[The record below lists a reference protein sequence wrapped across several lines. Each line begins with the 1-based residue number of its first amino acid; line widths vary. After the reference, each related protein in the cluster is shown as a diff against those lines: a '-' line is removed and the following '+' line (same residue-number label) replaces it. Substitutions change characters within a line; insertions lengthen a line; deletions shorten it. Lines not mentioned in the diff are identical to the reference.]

1 MPPKHLVCKQ
11 PSLMGSWELCRH
23 LFVHAARSHSTCAPS
38 LAILCVNYRYATV
51 GIDAVSQWLWYSGWL
66 FFVGRQTFSV
76 PHFRQL
82 AYLGVSQSPLCYA
95 TGYIL
100 NYRLILELFIYLW
113 VPGVIVARARPFVPH
128 GDEDQWWSCAVC
140 GGAVPARS
148 ITQEKVIAKSEQI
161 WFTHIFLSPREKVIE
176 KASRYGS
183 LISPRPHLM
192 GDRTLR
198 ESDNIF

>member
-1 MPPKHLVCKQ
+1 MLCSPWVHLPPMPPKHLVCKQ

-113 VPGVIVARARPFVPH
+113 VLGSLWLGLDRSFPMVMRISDDHVP
-128 GDEDQWWSCAVC
+128 CAAAQSLRV
-140 GGAVPARS
+140 
-148 ITQEKVIAKSEQI
+148 
-161 WFTHIFLSPREKVIE
+161 LSPRE
-176 KASRYGS
+176 RW
-183 LISPRPHLM
+183 
-192 GDRTLR
+192 
-198 ESDNIF
+198 